1 MDFKESSGRDKGEGG
16 RSSGE
21 RGRAGMKTL
30 REENEEVSSRRT
42 CLGVKNP
49 KIRLKN

>member
-1 MDFKESSGRDKGEGG
+1 MDFKESSVRDKGGGG
-16 RSSGE
+16 RLSGE
-21 RGRAGMKTL
+21 RGTAGVKTL
-30 REENEEVSSRRT
+30 REENEVASRRT